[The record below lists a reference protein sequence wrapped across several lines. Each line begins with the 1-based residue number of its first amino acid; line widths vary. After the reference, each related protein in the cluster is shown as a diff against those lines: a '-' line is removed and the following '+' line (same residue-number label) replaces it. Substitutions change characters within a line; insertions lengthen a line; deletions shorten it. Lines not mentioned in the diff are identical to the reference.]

1 MTAARHHKQAA
12 EAATTNPQ
20 DDTMSEADITLQ
32 ETVEAALRVEIVDA
46 ASRIR
51 GLFAEWAELD
61 RIQTSGECG
70 TITQRARW
78 AGLEAEIDSLLH
90 ALSFT
95 AHPAPMDRVPWRA
108 NARISNYA
116 TA

>member
-1 MTAARHHKQAA
+1 MSEARHHKQAA
-12 EAATTNPQ
+12 EAATR
-20 DDTMSEADITLQ
+20 IQ
-32 ETVEAALRVEIVDA
+32 E
-46 ASRIR
+46 
-51 GLFAEWAELD
+51 LFVEWAELD
-61 RIQTSGECG
+61 RMQTSGEFG

-95 AHPAPMDRVPWRA
+95 AHPAPMDRVTWRA